1 MTIKIPSI
9 QGYWNRRQNE
19 RAAQQKRRLQQERN
33 PSGHST
39 PLFLVGCGRS
49 GTTMLLRHLG
59 RSWQVEAYN
68 ENQPEAFERWRLRD
82 LPTIAGLISKSPAPV
97 VAFKPILNTPQ
108 THQFLKEFPEARLI
122 FIFRHFDDVIN
133 SSMKKFGAANR
144 LTHVRE
150 WMASDF
156 DEFKVAPP
164 AVTKATVEAHWRPD
178 MGNASGAALY
188 WLFYNRLYLDM
199 DLQEQERVL
208 LVCYE
213 QMVQQPEAV
222 FQRICAHSGITFEPE
237 LIAGIHSSSIGRDP
251 APDVD
256 PALRTACEALYE
268 QLAGMIG

>member
-1 MTIKIPSI
+1 
-9 QGYWNRRQNE
+9 
-19 RAAQQKRRLQQERN
+19 KRRLQQERN

-82 LPTIAGLISKSPAPV
+82 LPTIAGLISDSPAPV

-108 THQFLKEFPEARLI
+108 THQFLDEFPEARLI

-133 SSMKKFGAANR
+133 SSMKKFGKANR

-150 WMASDF
+150 WMAGDF

-188 WLFYNRLYLDM
+188 WLLCDRLHLD
-199 DLQEQERVL
+199 
-208 LVCYE
+208 
-213 QMVQQPEAV
+213 
-222 FQRICAHSGITFEPE
+222 
-237 LIAGIHSSSIGRDP
+237 
-251 APDVD
+251 
-256 PALRTACEALYE
+256 
-268 QLAGMIG
+268 